1 MEEKCWENM
10 EEKCVDRLIGKYCKI
25 ITKEPGEDKS
35 HVVTGLV
42 KNIDHDDGFITIESW
57 QGLGVLNIDTIIAI
71 KPKKQEKE

>member
-1 MEEKCWENM
+1 
-10 EEKCVDRLIGKYCKI
+10 VDRLIGKYCKI
-25 ITKEPGEDKS
+25 VTKEPGEDKS

-71 KPKKQEKE
+71 KPKKQEKK

>member
-1 MEEKCWENM
+1 MK
-10 EEKCVDRLIGKYCKI
+10 EKCVVRLIGKYCKI
-25 ITKEPGEDKS
+25 VTKEPGEDKS

>member
-1 MEEKCWENM
+1 M

-71 KPKKQEKE
+71 KPKKQEKK

>member
-1 MEEKCWENM
+1 M
-10 EEKCVDRLIGKYCKI
+10 DRLIGKYCKI

>member
-1 MEEKCWENM
+1 MEEKCLG
-10 EEKCVDRLIGKYCKI
+10 RLIGKYCKI
-25 ITKEPGEDKS
+25 VTKEPGEDKS
-35 HVVTGLV
+35 HVITGLV

>member
-1 MEEKCWENM
+1 M

>member
-1 MEEKCWENM
+1 M

-42 KNIDHDDGFITIESW
+42 KSIDHDDGFITIESW

>member
-1 MEEKCWENM
+1 M
-10 EEKCVDRLIGKYCKI
+10 DRLIGKYCKI

-57 QGLGVLNIDTIIAI
+57 QGIDVLNIDTIIAI
-71 KPKKQEKE
+71 KPKKQEKK

>member
-1 MEEKCWENM
+1 MTRNII
-10 EEKCVDRLIGKYCKI
+10 DRCIGKYCKI
-25 ITKEPGEDKS
+25 VTKEPGEDKS

-71 KPKKQEKE
+71 KPKKQEKN

>member
-1 MEEKCWENM
+1 M

-57 QGLGVLNIDTIIAI
+57 RGLCVLNIDTIIAI
-71 KPKKQEKE
+71 KPKKQEKK

>member
-1 MEEKCWENM
+1 M
-10 EEKCVDRLIGKYCKI
+10 DRLIGKYCKI

-71 KPKKQEKE
+71 KPKKQEKK

>member
-1 MEEKCWENM
+1 M

-57 QGLGVLNIDTIIAI
+57 QGLGVLNIDI
-71 KPKKQEKE
+71 

>member
-1 MEEKCWENM
+1 
-10 EEKCVDRLIGKYCKI
+10 VDRLIGKYCKI

-71 KPKKQEKE
+71 KPKKQEKK